1 MLPSRLLRVRKNE
14 RSPIF
19 VVKALLL
26 NYFPIPLII
35 KSIIK

>member
-19 VVKALLL
+19 VSKHCFKLFSYTI
-26 NYFPIPLII
+26 NY